1 MSKTHTDVN
10 QAKRLAEILPLNSA
24 DCFYRRFTDHYNT
37 AQYTLEMYPYNKG
50 ADKKHDLPCWSLALL
65 LDMLKDNIKIEKT
78 QLDQSD
84 IFTYS
89 IIGDGYDYKTHEHE
103 ELIDACY
110 EMIVKLHEK
119 NELVI

>member
-24 DCFYRRFTDHYNT
+24 DCFYRRFTDHYNI
-37 AQYTLEMYPYNKG
+37 AQYTLETYPYNKG
-50 ADKKHDLPCWSLALL
+50 ADKKHDLPCWSLAAL
-65 LDMLKDNIKIEKT
+65 LDVLKDNIKIEKT
-78 QLDQSD
+78 GLDQSD
-84 IFTYS
+84 TFTYS

>member
-10 QAKRLAEILPLNSA
+10 QAKRLAEILPLISA
-24 DCFYRRFTDHYNT
+24 DCFYRHFTDHYNI
-37 AQYTLEMYPYNKG
+37 AQYTLETYPYNKG
-50 ADKKHDLPCWSLALL
+50 ADKKHDLPCWSLAAL
-65 LDMLKDNIKIEKT
+65 LDVLKDNIKIEKT
-78 QLDQSD
+78 GLDQSD
-84 IFTYS
+84 TFTYS

>member
-1 MSKTHTDVN
+1 MKSYTDLE
-10 QAKRLAEILPLNSA
+10 QSRKLAEILPLGS
-24 DCFYRRFTDHYNT
+24 TDMHYHYDNDFGE
-37 AQYTLEMYPYNKG
+37 LESIPTITEEDDHFVLFPK
-50 ADKKHDLPCWSLALL
+50 DVRCWSLAVL

-89 IIGDGYDYKTHEHE
+89 IIGNGYDYKTYEHE

-119 NELVI
+119 NELVL

>member
-1 MSKTHTDVN
+1 MKSYTDIEQSKKLV
-10 QAKRLAEILPLNSA
+10 KILPLDSS
-24 DCFYRRFTDHYNT
+24 DMCYRKGRFTDKY
-37 AQYTLEMYPYNKG
+37 LP
-50 ADKKHDLPCWSLALL
+50 DLKCYKYARELYAGYIKIIPAWSLAVL

-78 QLDQSD
+78 LLGQSD

>member
-1 MSKTHTDVN
+1 MKTFTDLEQSKKLLD
-10 QAKRLAEILPLNSA
+10 ILPLDSA
-24 DCFYRRFTDHYNT
+24 DCFYRRFADNYNT
-37 AQYTLEMYPYNKG
+37 IQYTLEIYPYNKG
-50 ADKKHDLPCWSLALL
+50 ADKIHDLPCWSLATL
-65 LDMLKDNIKIEKT
+65 LDILKDNIKIEKT
-78 QLDQSD
+78 LLDQSD

-119 NELVI
+119 NELVL